1 MKNIEISKN
10 FGIYVFLSLFNFE
23 VFLVAERNSRH
34 GGFELTHIFARKEER
49 EGEKARGKNRDDWMV
64 GQDRRSRKT
73 MRIEDKK
80 RFALMMLFTATNE
93 RGR

>member
-1 MKNIEISKN
+1 M
-10 FGIYVFLSLFNFE
+10 
-23 VFLVAERNSRH
+23 VAERNSRH
-34 GGFELTHIFARKEER
+34 GGFELTHIFGRKEER

-64 GQDRRSRKT
+64 GQDRRSRSRET

>member
-1 MKNIEISKN
+1 MPREIH
-10 FGIYVFLSLFNFE
+10 V
-23 VFLVAERNSRH
+23 
-34 GGFELTHIFARKEER
+34 GGFELTHIFGRKEGR
-49 EGEKARGKNRDDWMV
+49 EGEEARGKNRDDWMV